1 MRKFY
6 HIILSALLLMTV
18 ALPGIAQDERQ
29 RKPETIVQDVL
40 AQVPVQ
46 KQADYNREMEDLAKG
61 APATVQ
67 ILCKM
72 LQPAEKAANNKVEY
86 AISGVV
92 NYACANNK
100 YKAAVR
106 QGIEAS
112 VASAPDQ
119 TAKQFLQE
127 CLRFIKDGAAEIPA
141 YKNHAGATPYAQQ
154 WDELKAAGAD
164 CAPIVIKALKSD
176 DRAYRMQALKFAN
189 DYADVE
195 MVAQVVK
202 KYNSLSTEGK
212 NDVLGW
218 IGDNKAITQ
227 LDFVLKEIEKGKETA
242 PMAIETAGR
251 LGTASSVDALI
262 GALTSPYAKEA
273 TAALLSFNGNINERV
288 TTALQTAT
296 GEKQIALLN
305 IAGTRRIKSAA
316 PQVFELINSADAAVA
331 DAAVKA
337 LPGVVTKENTAK
349 LAGMMDKADGE
360 KAAIYQKAFT
370 FSLQSMN
377 AEDQYKAISA
387 EIQKASNKGRFYP
400 ALAATN
406 TDKSV
411 ADLQA
416 AWQGGSIEALD
427 ALRNSSNYKAAAPLL
442 AAAQKGD
449 EGALKSYLKLINAN
463 ESNVNNR
470 VRLLD
475 KLMPSAKSASAKKQV
490 LSSLGSAPN
499 RYSFDIVAKY
509 LDDKEVNYQAAAA
522 AKNIAAKC
530 KGDIDYKK
538 LTAGL
543 GKASDIYKA
552 RGGADDGYAVD
563 EIKKILAEVKP
574 AEIYKLTDEEKKAG
588 YEILFD
594 GTNLDK
600 WTGDK
605 KGYQVING
613 EIVVSAQYGSSGN
626 LYSAEEYR
634 DFVLRFDFCF
644 TRSGVNNGIGIRTPM
659 GVDAAYHGMCESQIL
674 DHDDPIYAGLAPYQ
688 VHGSVYGV
696 IPAKRIKHKPLGQWS
711 SEEIRVKG
719 DHITVIVNGEVI
731 VDGNVREA
739 CKGHNVAPDGSN
751 KNPYTA
757 DRRNHPGM
765 FNKQGHIGFLGH
777 GEGMKYRNVRILDLS
792 KGKKGKK

>member
-6 HIILSALLLMTV
+6 HILLTALLLV
-18 ALPGIAQDERQ
+18 SVSLPGIAQDERQ

-61 APATVQ
+61 APATVE
-67 ILCKM
+67 IMCKM

-86 AISGVV
+86 ALSGVV
-92 NYACANNK
+92 NYACKDTK

-106 QGIEAS
+106 QGLEAC

-127 CLRFIKDGAAEIPA
+127 LLRFIKDGAAEIPA
-141 YKNHAGATPYAQQ
+141 YKNHAGAEPYAQQ
-154 WDELKAAGAD
+154 WDALKAAGAK
-164 CAPIVIKALKSD
+164 CAPLVIKALKSE
-176 DRAYRMQALKFAN
+176 DRAYRVQALKFASN
-189 DYADVE
+189 YADCTLMGEVC
-195 MVAQVVK
+195 K
-202 KYNSLSTEGK
+202 KYNSLSKEGK
-212 NDVLGW
+212 DDLLGW

-227 LDFVLKEIEKGKETA
+227 LDLVLKEIQKGKENT

-262 GALTSPYAKEA
+262 GALDGNYAKEA

-288 TTALQTAT
+288 NTALQAAT
-296 GEKQIALLN
+296 GEKQLALLG
-305 IAGTRRIKSAA
+305 IANTRRIKECA
-316 PQVFELINSADAAVA
+316 PQVFELLNSSDAAVA
-331 DAAVKA
+331 DAALKA
-337 LPGVVTKENTAK
+337 LPGVVTKANTAQ
-349 LAGMMDKADGE
+349 LAGMMDKASGE

-370 FSLQSMN
+370 ASIGFLN

-387 EIQKASNKGRFYP
+387 EIQKASNKGLFYP
-400 ALAATN
+400 ALAATG
-406 TDKSV
+406 TEQSV
-411 ADLQA
+411 KDLTA
-416 AWQGGSIEALD
+416 AWQGGSTEALA
-427 ALRNSSNYKAAAPLL
+427 ALQKSNNYAAAAPLL
-442 AAAQKGD
+442 AAAEKGD
-449 EGALKSYLKLINAN
+449 DASLKAYIKLVNAN
-463 ESNVNNR
+463 ESSIDKR
-470 VRLLD
+470 VRLFD
-475 KLMPSAKSASAKKQV
+475 KAMTIAKSTDAKKQV
-490 LSSLGSAPN
+490 LNSLGAAPN
-499 RYSFDIVAKY
+499 RYSFDIVSKY
-509 LDDKEVNYQAAAA
+509 LDDQEVKFEAAAA

-530 KGDIDYKK
+530 KTDIDYKK
-538 LTAGL
+538 LTAAFD
-543 GKASDIYKA
+543 KASAIYKA

-574 AEIYKLTDEEKKAG
+574 AELYKLTDEEKKAG

-594 GTNLDK
+594 GSNLDK

-626 LYSAEEYR
+626 LYSSEEYK

-644 TRSGVNNGIGIRTPM
+644 TRPGINNGIGIRTPM

-674 DHDDPIYAGLAPYQ
+674 DHDDPIYKGLAPYQ

-696 IPAKRIKHKPLGQWS
+696 IPAKRIKHKPLGEWS

-719 DHITVIVNGEVI
+719 DHITVIVNGETI

-739 CKGHNVAPDGSN
+739 CKGHNVAPDGGNS
-751 KNPYTA
+751 NPYTA
-757 DRRNHPGM
+757 DHRNHPGM

-777 GEGMKYRNVRILDLS
+777 GEGMKYRNVRILDMS
-792 KGKKGKK
+792 KGKKK

>member
-6 HIILSALLLMTV
+6 SIILSALLLMTV

-61 APATVQ
+61 APATVE

-72 LQPAEKAANNKVEY
+72 LKPVEKAVNNKVEY

-92 NYACANNK
+92 NYACANTK

-106 QGIEAS
+106 QGLEAS
-112 VASAPDQ
+112 VASAPDAA
-119 TAKQFLQE
+119 TKQFLQE
-127 CLRFIKDGAAEIPA
+127 YVRFIKDGAAEIPA
-141 YKNHAGATPYAQQ
+141 YKNHAGAEPYAQQ
-154 WDELKAAGAD
+154 WDELKAAGAN

-176 DRAYRMQALKFAN
+176 DRALRMQALKFAN
-189 DYADVE
+189 NYADAAFVGQ
-195 MVAQVVK
+195 VAK
-202 KYNSLSTEGK
+202 AYNSLSTDAK

-218 IGDNKAITQ
+218 IGDNKTITQ
-227 LDFVLKEIEKGKETA
+227 LDLVIKEIQKGKGTNA
-242 PMAIETAGR
+242 MAIETAGR
-251 LGTASSVDALI
+251 LGTATSVDALI
-262 GALTSPYAKEA
+262 AALSTDYKAEA
-273 TAALLSFNGNINERV
+273 TAALLAFNGNINERV
-288 TTALQTAT
+288 TTALKTAT
-296 GEKQIALLN
+296 GDLQLALLD
-305 IAGTRRIKSAA
+305 IANNRRIKSAS
-316 PQVFELINSADAAVA
+316 PQVFELINSSDATVA
-331 DAAVKA
+331 AAALKA
-337 LPGVVTKENTAK
+337 LPGVVTKENATQ
-349 LAGMMDKADGE
+349 LAGMMDKASGE
-360 KAAIYQKAFT
+360 KAAIYQQAFT
-370 FSLQSMN
+370 ASIKGMN
-377 AEDQYKAISA
+377 AEEQYKVISS
-387 EIQKASNKGRFYP
+387 EIQKASNKARFYP

-406 TDKSV
+406 TDQSV

-416 AWQGGSIEALD
+416 AWQGGSTEALA
-427 ALRNSSNYKAAAPLL
+427 ALQKSSNYKAATPLL

-449 EGALKSYLKLINAN
+449 ETSLKTYVKLINAN
-463 ESNVNNR
+463 EGITKR

-475 KLMPSAKSASAKKQV
+475 QALPYAKSADAKKV
-490 LSSLGSAPN
+490 MLSSLGNAAN
-499 RYSFDIVAKY
+499 RYSFDLAAKY
-509 LDDKEVNYQAAAA
+509 LDDKDVNYQAAAA
-522 AKNIAAKC
+522 CKNIASKC
-530 KGDIDYKK
+530 KADIDYKK
-538 LTAGL
+538 LTESL
-543 GKASDIYKA
+543 NKASAIYKA
-552 RGGADDGYAVD
+552 HGGADDGYAVD

-574 AEIYKLTDEEKKAG
+574 GEIYKLTDEEKKAG

-600 WTGDK
+600 WVGDK
-605 KGYQVING
+605 KGYQVINN

-626 LYSAEEYR
+626 LYSAEEYK

-644 TRSGVNNGIGIRTPM
+644 TRPGVNNGIGIRTPQ

-674 DHDDPIYAGLAPYQ
+674 DHDDPIYGGLAPYQ

-739 CKGHNVAPDGSN
+739 CKGHNVAPDGGNS
-751 KNPYTA
+751 NPYTA
-757 DRRNHPGM
+757 DHRNHPGM

-777 GEGMKYRNVRILDLS
+777 GEGMKYRNVRILDMS

>member
-6 HIILSALLLMTV
+6 SIILSALLLMTV

-61 APATVQ
+61 APATVE

-72 LQPAEKAANNKVEY
+72 LKPVEKAVNNKVEY

-106 QGIEAS
+106 QGLEAS
-112 VASAPDQ
+112 VASAPDAA
-119 TAKQFLQE
+119 TKQFLQE
-127 CLRFIKDGAAEIPA
+127 YVRFIKDGRAEIPA
-141 YKNHAGATPYAQQ
+141 YKNHAGAEPYAKL
-154 WDELKAAGAD
+154 WDELKAAGAN

-176 DRAYRMQALKFAN
+176 DRALRMQALKFAN
-189 DYADVE
+189 NYADAAFVGQ
-195 MVAQVVK
+195 VAQ
-202 KYNSLSTEGK
+202 KYNSLSTEAK

-218 IGDNKAITQ
+218 IGDNKTITQ
-227 LDFVLKEIEKGKETA
+227 LDLVIKEIQKGKGTNA
-242 PMAIETAGR
+242 MAIETAGR
-251 LGTASSVDALI
+251 LGTATSVDALI
-262 GALTSPYAKEA
+262 AALSTDYKAEA
-273 TAALLSFNGNINERV
+273 TAALLAFNGNINERV
-288 TTALQTAT
+288 TTALKTAT
-296 GEKQIALLN
+296 GDLQLALLD
-305 IAGTRRIKSAA
+305 IANTRRIKSAS
-316 PQVFELINSADAAVA
+316 PQVFELINSSDATVA
-331 DAAVKA
+331 AAALKA
-337 LPGVVTKENTAK
+337 LPGVVTKDNATQ
-349 LAGMMDKADGE
+349 LAGMMDKASGE
-360 KAAIYQKAFT
+360 KAAIYQQAFT
-370 FSLQSMN
+370 ASIKGMN
-377 AEDQYKAISA
+377 AEEQYKVISS
-387 EIQKASNKGRFYP
+387 EIQKASNKARFYP

-406 TDKSV
+406 TDQSV

-416 AWQGGSIEALD
+416 AWQGGSTEALA
-427 ALRNSSNYKAAAPLL
+427 ALQKSSNYKAAAPLL

-449 EGALKSYLKLINAN
+449 ETSLKTYIKLINAN
-463 ESNVNNR
+463 EGVTKR

-475 KLMPSAKSASAKKQV
+475 QALPFAKSADAKKAIIN
-490 LSSLGSAPN
+490 SLGNAAN
-499 RYSFDIVAKY
+499 RYSFDLAAKY

-522 AKNIAAKC
+522 CKNIASKC

-543 GKASDIYKA
+543 NKASEIYKA
-552 RGGADDGYAVD
+552 HGGADDGYAVD

-574 AEIYKLTDEEKKAG
+574 GEIYKLTDEEKKEG
-588 YEILFD
+588 FEILFD

-605 KGYQVING
+605 KGYQVINN

-626 LYSAEEYR
+626 LYSAEEYK

-644 TRSGVNNGIGIRTPM
+644 TRPGVNNGIGIRTPM

-674 DHDDPIYAGLAPYQ
+674 DHDDPIYGGLAPYQ

-711 SEEIRVKG
+711 TEEIRVKG
-719 DHITVIVNGEVI
+719 DHITVTVNGEVI

-739 CKGHNVAPDGSN
+739 CKGHNVAPDGGNS
-751 KNPYTA
+751 NPYTA
-757 DRRNHPGM
+757 DHRNHPGM

-777 GEGMKYRNVRILDLS
+777 GEGMKYRNVRILDMS

>member
-6 HIILSALLLMTV
+6 SIILSALLLMTV

-61 APATVQ
+61 APATVE

-72 LQPAEKAANNKVEY
+72 LKPVEKAVNNKVEY

-106 QGIEAS
+106 QGLEAS
-112 VASAPDQ
+112 VASAPDAA
-119 TAKQFLQE
+119 TKQFLQE
-127 CLRFIKDGAAEIPA
+127 YVRFIKDGRAEIPA
-141 YKNHAGATPYAQQ
+141 YKNHAGAEPYAKL
-154 WDELKAAGAD
+154 WDELKAAGAN

-176 DRAYRMQALKFAN
+176 DRALRMQALKFAN
-189 DYADVE
+189 NYADAAFVGQ
-195 MVAQVVK
+195 VAK
-202 KYNSLSTEGK
+202 AYNSLSTEAK

-218 IGDNKAITQ
+218 IGDNKTITQ
-227 LDFVLKEIEKGKETA
+227 LDLVIKEIQKGKGTNA
-242 PMAIETAGR
+242 MAIETAGR
-251 LGTASSVDALI
+251 LGTATSVDALI
-262 GALTSPYAKEA
+262 AALSTDYKAEA
-273 TAALLSFNGNINERV
+273 TAALLAFNGNINERV
-288 TTALQTAT
+288 TTALKTAT
-296 GEKQIALLN
+296 GDLQLALLD
-305 IAGTRRIKSAA
+305 IANTRRIKSAS
-316 PQVFELINSADAAVA
+316 PQVFELINSSDATVA
-331 DAAVKA
+331 AAALKA
-337 LPGVVTKENTAK
+337 LPGVVTKDNATQ
-349 LAGMMDKADGE
+349 LAGMMDKASGE
-360 KAAIYQKAFT
+360 KAAIYQQAFT
-370 FSLQSMN
+370 ASIKGMN
-377 AEDQYKAISA
+377 AEEQYKVISS
-387 EIQKASNKGRFYP
+387 EIQKASNKARFYP

-406 TDKSV
+406 TDQSV

-416 AWQGGSIEALD
+416 AWQGGSTEALA
-427 ALRNSSNYKAAAPLL
+427 ALQKSSNYEAAAPLL

-449 EGALKSYLKLINAN
+449 ETSLKTYIKLINAN
-463 ESNVNNR
+463 EGVTKR

-475 KLMPSAKSASAKKQV
+475 QALPFAKSADAKKV
-490 LSSLGSAPN
+490 MLNSLGSAAN
-499 RYSFDIVAKY
+499 RYSFDLAAKY

-522 AKNIAAKC
+522 CKNIASKC

-543 GKASDIYKA
+543 NKASEIYKA
-552 RGGADDGYAVD
+552 HGGADDGYAVD

-574 AEIYKLTDEEKKAG
+574 GEIYKLTDEEKKEG
-588 YEILFD
+588 FEILFD

-605 KGYQVING
+605 KGYQVINN

-626 LYSAEEYR
+626 LYTSEEYR

-674 DHDDPIYAGLAPYQ
+674 DHDDPIYGGLAPYQ

-696 IPAKRIKHKPLGQWS
+696 IAAKRIKHKPLGEWS
-711 SEEIRVKG
+711 TEEIRVKG
-719 DHITVIVNGEVI
+719 DHITVTVNGEVI

-739 CKGHNVAPDGSN
+739 CQGHNVAPDGGNS
-751 KNPYTA
+751 NPYTR
-757 DRRNHPGM
+757 DHRNHPGM

-777 GEGMKYRNVRILDLS
+777 GEGMKYRNVRILDMS